1 MSQKN
6 IKETGKREKIQDHI
20 KCDYTEEEL
29 MKMSRKEIVAPLT
42 DREIAF
48 CEFYIQD
55 FNMKIAMYK
64 AGFSS
69 SSANFKLKNQKA
81 IVNYL
86 EWLKIRAFNRTILKA
101 EDIINAYAKQA
112 FYNIN
117 DYIEISQNGRI
128 RLKSPQEID
137 GSLIQEISVNN
148 SGSFTV
154 KFPDRQRAL
163 LRLEDYIPDL
173 PSYSRQVEERK
184 LKILEERLEIDKQ
197 KNDYEAEFEDDNFIE
212 ALNNVAKGIF
222 EEEQDEHN

>member
-1 MSQKN
+1 
-6 IKETGKREKIQDHI
+6 
-20 KCDYTEEEL
+20 
-29 MKMSRKEIVAPLT
+29 
-42 DREIAF
+42 
-48 CEFYIQD
+48 
-55 FNMKIAMYK
+55 MYK